1 MSRIQT
7 LDMQTANRIAAGEV
21 VERPASV
28 VKELVENALDAEA
41 TLIHIEIQQGGIRL
55 IRVTDNGTGMDPED
69 AVLAFERH
77 ATSKLKQ
84 IEDLEHLLTLGFRGE
99 ALPSIAAVSKTT
111 VETREKGS
119 PIGTKLVL
127 EAGSMVEK
135 GEAGCAE
142 GTRITV
148 ESLFYNVPARYK
160 FLKKDMTEAGH
171 ITEWIERI
179 ALARPDVSFRLT
191 NNQQEV
197 LHTPG
202 NNDLTSALYAVFGK
216 KTAQACLSVSG
227 EENPVRVTGLV
238 GRPEIA
244 RGNRKQQCFY
254 VNGRLIRSR
263 TLTAALDEAF
273 KSRLM
278 KGRYAVAFLFLSV
291 PQSLIDINVHPQKL
305 AVRFWNDAAIF
316 RCVYHAIK
324 DVLQT
329 EDGIPA
335 EPPSGTN
342 EHSDSPKYKTP
353 VRDSDQTSIDQT
365 LLFSYDQPQ
374 KGEKPPAELKDQP
387 DKGQKT
393 GATGEDFSYD
403 KKSEGEGEREGS
415 ARDTVASSP
424 HAGQT
429 LTVMELSESR
439 YIGCVFQTYLLF
451 EYDDN
456 FIMVDQHA
464 AHEKILFERLVERHQ
479 KASAQQAVLIQNLL
493 VPIVVEMSRQEIQSI
508 QDQLE
513 SLAEL
518 GFACSLIG
526 PTSIAVRTVPDT
538 GRLKMNPEIA
548 FRLAVESVS
557 SEEMKSD
564 DRKSLYSQMA
574 CKAAVKAHDRLDA
587 ESVRF
592 LIQDLT
598 KLEEPY
604 RCPHG
609 RPIMIRLTRHELEK
623 RFKRTG
629 P

>member
-28 VKELVENALDAEA
+28 VKELVENALDAKA
-41 TLIHIEIQQGGIRL
+41 TIIHIEIQQGGIRL

-84 IEDLEHLLTLGFRGE
+84 IEDLERLLTLGFRGE
-99 ALPSIAAVSKTT
+99 ALPSIAAVSRTT
-111 VETREKGS
+111 VETREKGTS
-119 PIGTKLVL
+119 IGTRLIL
-127 EAGSMVEK
+127 EAGSMIEK
-135 GEAGCAE
+135 GETGCAE
-142 GTRITV
+142 GTSITV
-148 ESLFYNVPARYK
+148 ESLFFNVPARYK
-160 FLKKDMTEAGH
+160 FLKKDTTETGH
-171 ITEWIERI
+171 ITEWVERI

-191 NNQQEV
+191 CNQQEV

-202 NNDLTSALYAVFGK
+202 NNDLSSALYAVFGK
-216 KTAQACLSVSG
+216 KTAQACLSVNG
-227 EENPVRVTGLV
+227 EENPVRVNGLV

-273 KSRLM
+273 KTRLM

-291 PQSLIDINVHPQKL
+291 PQALIDVNVHPQKM
-305 AVRFWNDAAIF
+305 AVRFWNDAAVF
-316 RCVYHAIK
+316 RCVYHAVK
-324 DVLQT
+324 DVLQA
-329 EDGIPA
+329 EDGITA
-335 EPPSGTN
+335 EPEPEKTK
-342 EHSDSPKYKTP
+342 HTDPKNDETI
-353 VRDSDQTSIDQT
+353 VREPDQASMKQSR
-365 LLFSYDQPQ
+365 LFSYDQP
-374 KGEKPPAELKDQP
+374 GMDSQP
-387 DKGQKT
+387 VSLNDEPENERKT
-393 GATGEDFSYD
+393 GKTGEGFSYVD
-403 KKSEGEGEREGS
+403 EGEGS
-415 ARDTVASSP
+415 ARAPVDKLS

-429 LTVMELSESR
+429 LTVRELSESR

-456 FIMVDQHA
+456 LIMVDQHA
-464 AHEKILFERLVERHQ
+464 AHEKILFERLIERHQ
-479 KASAQQAVLIQNLL
+479 KASQQQAVPTQNLL
-493 VPIVVEMSRQEIQSI
+493 VPIVIDMDRQEIQYI

-513 SLAEL
+513 KLDEL

-526 PTSIAVRTVPDT
+526 PTSIAIRTVPDT
-538 GRLKMNPEIA
+538 GRWQMNPEIA
-548 FRLAVESVS
+548 FRLAVESIS
-557 SEEMKSD
+557 SEDGKHPD
-564 DRKSLYSQMA
+564 GRKSLYSQMA
-574 CKAAVKAHDRLDA
+574 CKAAVKAHDRLDP
-587 ESVRF
+587 ESVKS
-592 LIQDLT
+592 LVQDLMT
-598 KLEEPY
+598 LKEPY

-609 RPIMIRLTRHELEK
+609 RPVMIRMTRHELEK